1 MEQITG
7 FLSQLFTG
15 NNIALL
21 AVTIAASFAGAG
33 SAKAVGNVGSVATGV
48 LAEDPSKYGRL
59 VILQALPGT
68 QGIYGL
74 IVWFMYLFFGGYLTG
89 QVVNLE
95 LSRGLLIAAATL
107 PMAIVGYYSALYQ
120 GKVAIAGCSLVAKKP
135 EESAKALIMAGMVE
149 TYAIFALLI
158 SVLTMLF
165 LFQ

>member
-1 MEQITG
+1 MEHFTQ
-7 FLSQLFTG
+7 FLTSLFTG
-15 NNIALL
+15 NNIALFS
-21 AVTIAASFAGAG
+21 VTVAAAFAGYG

-48 LAEDPSKYGRL
+48 LADDPSKYGRL

-74 IVWFMYLFFGGYLTG
+74 IVWFMYLFFAGYLTG
-89 QVVNLE
+89 TPAQLD
-95 LSRGLLIAAATL
+95 LAKGLLVAAATF
-107 PMAIVGYYSALYQ
+107 PMGFVGYHSALYQ
-120 GKVAIAGCSLVAKKP
+120 GKVAIAGCALVAKKP
-135 EESAKALIMAGMVE
+135 EESSKALIMAGMVE